1 MCLGLEFGQTL
12 HGHPCLDLLQYQQF
26 YLAHTVPWNPTERS
40 ERDQQVAETSFPFGN
55 LAGQVFQ

>member
-26 YLAHTVPWNPTERS
+26 YLAHTVP
-40 ERDQQVAETSFPFGN
+40 
-55 LAGQVFQ
+55 